1 MSTLDASH
9 APSSAEIQPVDRR
22 GQLLRT
28 LSLLLVVVGLAITG
42 YMTYNKL
49 SGQTLPC
56 TNEGLINC
64 AVVENSAW
72 ASVLGVPTA
81 TWGLLAHLTIG
92 ALLLFDRRIGF
103 LREYGLLALFGL
115 TLFGTLY
122 HSYLLYVSFTILEAL
137 CPWCMAAAAVMLCQ
151 LIITGVRLRRS
162 LVSA

>member
-1 MSTLDASH
+1 MSTLDASRMQST
-9 APSSAEIQPVDRR
+9 ADASLDRR
-22 GQLLRT
+22 GQLLRS
-28 LSLLLVVVGLAITG
+28 LSLLLVGVGLAVTG

-92 ALLLFDRRIGF
+92 ALLLFDRRVGF
-103 LREYGLLALFGL
+103 LREYGLLMLFGL

-122 HSYLLYVSFTILEAL
+122 HSYLIYVSFSILQAL
-137 CPWCMAAAAVMLCQ
+137 CPWCLAAAAVMLAQ
-151 LIITGVRLRRS
+151 LIVTGIRLRRS
-162 LVSA
+162 IISA